1 MTQLS
6 VVAVSRSEVLVIT
19 NDAAWPDT
27 STAASVMKPCR
38 HRRGPGVARGGRG
51 PGIAP
56 ELRATVFDRFV
67 RGTGH
72 DVAGSGSGSG
82 SGSGLGLA
90 IVRQAARRSGGDV
103 VLRDG
108 PHGRGCHFEVRLA
121 GAGDRPR

>member
-67 RGTGH
+67 RGAGH
-72 DVAGSGSGSG
+72 DVA
-82 SGSGLGLA
+82 GSGLGLA